1 MKKLT
6 LETIQQKLAT
16 YQYIVMMSFIFGVLG
31 FVYNNWRYEHNE
43 NNNNIRVA
51 SFQMIQELA
60 SLEQNVYA
68 NHYDNDMHKGS
79 PRDGWVK
86 VGLIN
91 DLALFID
98 PTCKIN
104 SDNLKKTWTKEW
116 SHIHTSKKSADSVVK
131 EIEKVKTCTRSVLKE
146 LY

>member
-6 LETIQQKLAT
+6 LEKIQEKIVT
-16 YQYIVMMSFIFGVLG
+16 YQIIVMMSFVFGVLG
-31 FVYNNWRYEHNE
+31 FIYNNWRYEHNE

-98 PTCKIN
+98 PKCKIS
-104 SDNLKKTWTKEW
+104 SDALKKTWTKEW
-116 SHIHTSKKSADSVVK
+116 SHIHTNKKSTDSVVK
-131 EIEKVKTCTRSVLKE
+131 EIENVKGCTRSVLKE

>member
-1 MKKLT
+1 
-6 LETIQQKLAT
+6 
-16 YQYIVMMSFIFGVLG
+16 
-31 FVYNNWRYEHNE
+31 
-43 NNNNIRVA
+43 
-51 SFQMIQELA
+51 MIQELA

-98 PTCKIN
+98 PACK
-104 SDNLKKTWTKEW
+104 STSENLKNRWSQEW
-116 SHIHTSKKSADSVVK
+116 SQIHDSKKATDRVIEK
-131 EIEKVKTCTRSVLKE
+131 IEKVKACTRAVLKE